1 MFKVKNKGLLG
12 LFLSLVLVLGLIIG
26 PVQNPAFAEEG
37 NVVKLTIVHT
47 NDVHSRVTGNDNDLI
62 GYARL
67 ATLVKELR
75 EAGNL
80 ILLDAGDTTHG
91 LPIAT
96 VSNGESIIRLM
107 NQIGYDAMVP
117 GNHDFNYG
125 YERLVELNE
134 MADFP
139 ILAANVVKE
148 DETRDL
154 QEYTIIEIDGLKVG
168 IFGLTTQET
177 TYKSN
182 PKNTEG
188 LEFRDPVAVAEE
200 MVVKLEEEGVDLI
213 IALAH
218 IGVDEESH
226 PKATDVAERVEGID
240 IIVDGH
246 SHTKLDEGKLVGDTL
261 IVQAGEHLKNIGL
274 VDIEFVD
281 GEIAKK
287 EAKLISFEEALELE
301 EDEEISK
308 EIARLEEENQ
318 KILSVAIGQSNV
330 ELVGEREVVRAG
342 ESNLGNLATD
352 AMLDITGADVAMTNG
367 GGIRASIPAGEITK
381 GNVLEVFPFGNYIVV
396 LELTGEEILN
406 ALEHGVDTY
415 PELAGKFPHVAG
427 MTYKIDPSKEA
438 GNRIVELLVDGE
450 PIELDKSYTLA
461 TNDFMAVGGDG
472 YTMFED
478 APIVGEFEGLDE
490 ALIKYIEKIGVV
502 EYEVEGRITAIEE
515 VPAEEVV
522 EETEEVGV
530 ADTYI
535 VKVGDVLWKIAEK
548 YGLTWERLAE
558 FNKLQNP
565 HLIFPNQK
573 ILIPAQ

>member
-318 KILSVAIGQSNV
+318 RILSVVIGQSNV

-515 VPAEEVV
+515 VPVEEVV

>member
-154 QEYTIIEIDGLKVG
+154 QEYTIIEIDDLKVG

-515 VPAEEVV
+515 VPVEEVV

>member
-1 MFKVKNKGLLG
+1 M
-12 LFLSLVLVLGLIIG
+12 
-26 PVQNPAFAEEG
+26 
-37 NVVKLTIVHT
+37 
-47 NDVHSRVTGNDNDLI
+47 
-62 GYARL
+62 
-67 ATLVKELR
+67 
-75 EAGNL
+75 
-80 ILLDAGDTTHG
+80 
-91 LPIAT
+91 
-96 VSNGESIIRLM
+96 
-107 NQIGYDAMVP
+107 
-117 GNHDFNYG
+117 
-125 YERLVELNE
+125 
-134 MADFP
+134 
-139 ILAANVVKE
+139 
-148 DETRDL
+148 
-154 QEYTIIEIDGLKVG
+154 
-168 IFGLTTQET
+168 
-177 TYKSN
+177 
-182 PKNTEG
+182 
-188 LEFRDPVAVAEE
+188 
-200 MVVKLEEEGVDLI
+200 
-213 IALAH
+213 
-218 IGVDEESH
+218 
-226 PKATDVAERVEGID
+226 
-240 IIVDGH
+240 
-246 SHTKLDEGKLVGDTL
+246 
-261 IVQAGEHLKNIGL
+261 
-274 VDIEFVD
+274 
-281 GEIAKK
+281 
-287 EAKLISFEEALELE
+287 
-301 EDEEISK
+301 
-308 EIARLEEENQ
+308 
-318 KILSVAIGQSNV
+318 
-330 ELVGEREVVRAG
+330 VGEREVVRAG

-515 VPAEEVV
+515 VPVEEVV

-573 ILIPAQ
+573 Y

>member
-308 EIARLEEENQ
+308 EIVRLEEENQ

-515 VPAEEVV
+515 VPVEEVV

>member
-515 VPAEEVV
+515 VPVEEVV

>member
-134 MADFP
+134 VADFP

-515 VPAEEVV
+515 VPVEEVV

>member
-287 EAKLISFEEALELE
+287 K
-301 EDEEISK
+301 
-308 EIARLEEENQ
+308 
-318 KILSVAIGQSNV
+318 
-330 ELVGEREVVRAG
+330 
-342 ESNLGNLATD
+342 
-352 AMLDITGADVAMTNG
+352 
-367 GGIRASIPAGEITK
+367 
-381 GNVLEVFPFGNYIVV
+381 
-396 LELTGEEILN
+396 
-406 ALEHGVDTY
+406 
-415 PELAGKFPHVAG
+415 
-427 MTYKIDPSKEA
+427 
-438 GNRIVELLVDGE
+438 
-450 PIELDKSYTLA
+450 
-461 TNDFMAVGGDG
+461 
-472 YTMFED
+472 
-478 APIVGEFEGLDE
+478 
-490 ALIKYIEKIGVV
+490 
-502 EYEVEGRITAIEE
+502 
-515 VPAEEVV
+515 
-522 EETEEVGV
+522 
-530 ADTYI
+530 
-535 VKVGDVLWKIAEK
+535 
-548 YGLTWERLAE
+548 
-558 FNKLQNP
+558 
-565 HLIFPNQK
+565 PN
-573 ILIPAQ
+573 

>member
-502 EYEVEGRITAIEE
+502 EYEVEGRITAVEE
-515 VPAEEVV
+515 VPTEEVV

>member
-12 LFLSLVLVLGLIIG
+12 LFLSLVLVLGLVIG

-515 VPAEEVV
+515 VPVEEVV

>member
-261 IVQAGEHLKNIGL
+261 IVQAGEHLNNIGL

-515 VPAEEVV
+515 VPVEEVV